1 MKVIFDTGIK
11 TYKDAD
17 DEYQE
22 QLRVFKF
29 EDTDTE
35 DFELLSHNEKI
46 SELGIEKETPTPNK
60 DHGKVVR
67 HSIDSDSMTDYV
79 IVITNTIIW

>member
-1 MKVIFDTGIK
+1 MKLVFDTGVQ
-11 TYKDAD
+11 TYRSSEG
-17 DEYQE
+17 EYQE
-22 QLRVFKF
+22 QLRIFKF
-29 EDTDTE
+29 DDTDAE
-35 DFELLSHNEKI
+35 DFEMFSHNEKI

-79 IVITNTIIW
+79 IVTTNIIIW